1 MKQSD
6 HRTAPRLQFTDEELA
21 AEGLERPI
29 EEVRKAQTKANK
41 ARKKLPK
48 RMMLQKEAAADEPA
62 AASRSVRDLP
72 ETADAAG
79 ITEAAAESTSSLSEA
94 AEAIS
99 SSATPEAPISES
111 LLTRSKAARGSTGAK
126 KTALKP
132 GDPPK
137 PKSRLTF
144 DEAPKPKGHAI
155 TGKMVKP
162 VATAARAEAR
172 HKLNAEADDNVGLE
186 ASEAAEQTGESALRF
201 VGDVHQR
208 HELRQYRR
216 AEKAEHKLDQANIH
230 YLQKKDELERAANGT
245 TASNPISR
253 AWQKRQIKKEYM
265 AGRYGTGAGSSA
277 ASRTGSAARR
287 SGKQA
292 GKAAKGSSEKI
303 AGFVKRHKGIV
314 IGLAVVGLLIFSVQA
329 ISALVPVLESGLSAI
344 TAGTYPAEEADVRA
358 AERAYAAKER
368 DLQNEL
374 NHYERYHPGYDEYI
388 IEADEI
394 WHDPYALIAI
404 ISAYTNGE
412 EWTIDSVG
420 GIIDKFFTWQYEK
433 TERITTEQHYRTEV
447 VDGVETRVWYTKYI
461 CTVTLK
467 NKDLSHAPVYTMSRE
482 QMGLYALY
490 MSTHGNMDGIFRGG
504 HASELKD
511 PLRYDVPQELID
523 ADPKFALLLE
533 EANKRIGYPYVW
545 GGYTPDTSFDCSGF
559 ISWIFTETGVV
570 NIGHRGANG
579 LWSMCRRVSAE
590 EAKPGDIVFFEGTIP
605 GEDGITHCGL
615 YVGNGMMIH
624 CGSPTG
630 YADITKGYYKQH
642 FYAFGRIYEH

>member
-1 MKQSD
+1 M
-6 HRTAPRLQFTDEELA
+6 
-21 AEGLERPI
+21 
-29 EEVRKAQTKANK
+29 VR
-41 ARKKLPK
+41 
-48 RMMLQKEAAADEPA
+48 
-62 AASRSVRDLP
+62 
-72 ETADAAG
+72 
-79 ITEAAAESTSSLSEA
+79 
-94 AEAIS
+94 
-99 SSATPEAPISES
+99 
-111 LLTRSKAARGSTGAK
+111 
-126 KTALKP
+126 
-132 GDPPK
+132 
-137 PKSRLTF
+137 
-144 DEAPKPKGHAI
+144 
-155 TGKMVKP
+155 
-162 VATAARAEAR
+162 
-172 HKLNAEADDNVGLE
+172 
-186 ASEAAEQTGESALRF
+186 
-201 VGDVHQR
+201 
-208 HELRQYRR
+208 
-216 AEKAEHKLDQANIH
+216 
-230 YLQKKDELERAANGT
+230 
-245 TASNPISR
+245 
-253 AWQKRQIKKEYM
+253 
-265 AGRYGTGAGSSA
+265 GR
-277 ASRTGSAARR
+277 
-287 SGKQA
+287 
-292 GKAAKGSSEKI
+292 
-303 AGFVKRHKGIV
+303 IV

-420 GIIDKFFTWQYEK
+420 GIIDKFFAWQYEK

-579 LWSMCRRVSAE
+579 LWSMCQRVSAE
-590 EAKPGDIVFFEGTIP
+590 EAKPGDIVFFDGTIP

-624 CGSPTG
+624 CGSPIG